1 MSDRRRAP
9 RYVLTTPLQGQARP
23 MQDAVVEQFSGDRLV
38 VISSTARRAHDEL
51 MVHLSTSDGVTTYPA
66 RVIAS
71 SPVSVDGTMSFRLE
85 LRVSVTPAVE
95 HPHG

>member
-38 VISSTARRAHDEL
+38 VISSAARRPNDEL
-51 MVHLSTSDGVTTYPA
+51 MVHLTTPEGVATYPA

-71 SPVSVDGTMSFRLE
+71 SPVSVEGTMNFRLE
-85 LRVSVTPAVE
+85 LRVSGSPAAEQE
-95 HPHG
+95 HP

>member
-23 MQDAVVEQFSGDRLV
+23 MQDAVVEQFSGDRLI
-38 VISSTARRAHDEL
+38 VISSTARRPHDEL
-51 MVHLSTSDGVTTYPA
+51 MVHMSTPDGVATYPA

-71 SPVSVDGTMSFRLE
+71 SPVSVDGTMHFRLE
-85 LRVSVTPAVE
+85 LRVSGSPVVE
-95 HPHG
+95 QEHA